1 MGVSVRLVS
10 FAPAVI
16 ALFLSGAACAQSW
29 ETFTNQ
35 ENFFSANF
43 PGTPVETQTTYT
55 SLKGKKLPAHVF
67 TVTVP
72 PGSRL
77 SGTYSITVVDFTNAK
92 DEMTSATEHAA
103 DAVRAK
109 GAVKYDA
116 IENLDLHAT
125 SRITVE
131 TPAKTRILSEILFA
145 ENNRLYIS
153 QAEISMALPPPAQ
166 FQASLQI
173 IDDKGQRIR
182 ERTLLGLPEGTKQP
196 IATGGIADEPEKVAA
211 LMRGSWRTPGG
222 SCTTPYFKSGAR
234 SKNSRGEEVMMGTV
248 VNGSTTVNGMLIVDN
263 SRAGQ
268 FVDPMSFQIL
278 MLFDP
283 QDNGKLGISS
293 LGGPATG
300 WPDVTLEKCS
310 G

>member
-1 MGVSVRLVS
+1 VRFVSL
-10 FAPAVI
+10 APAFV

-43 PGTPVETQTTYT
+43 PGTPAQSQTTYT
-55 SLKGKKLPAHVF
+55 TLKGKKLPAHVF

-77 SGTYSITVVDFTNAK
+77 SGTYTITVVDFSTAK

-109 GAVKYDA
+109 GTIKYDA
-116 IENLDLHAT
+116 VENLDLHAT
-125 SRITVE
+125 RRLTVE
-131 TPAKTRILSEILFA
+131 TAANTRVLAEILYA

-153 QAEISMALPPPAQ
+153 QAEISKNLPPPAQ
-166 FQASLQI
+166 FQASLQVL
-173 IDDKGQRIR
+173 DDKGQRIR

-222 SCTTPYFKSGAR
+222 SCTAPYFKSGAR

-248 VNGSTTVNGMLIVDN
+248 VNGTTTVNGMLIVDN

-268 FVDPMSFQIL
+268 FVDPISFQIL

-283 QDNGKLGISS
+283 MDDGKLGISA
-293 LGGPATG
+293 LGGPAAG
-300 WPDVTLEKCS
+300 WPDVTLEKCT

>member
-1 MGVSVRLVS
+1 MRFISL
-10 FAPAVI
+10 APAVV
-16 ALFLSGAACAQSW
+16 ALFLSGAASAQSW
-29 ETFTNQ
+29 DVFTNQ
-35 ENFFSANF
+35 ENFFSVNF
-43 PGTPVETQTTYT
+43 PGMPVQSQTTYT
-55 SLKGKKLPAHVF
+55 TLKGKKLPAHVF

-77 SGTYSITVVDFTNAK
+77 TGTYSVTVVDFTTAK
-92 DEMTSATEHAA
+92 DEMTSATEQAA
-103 DAVRAK
+103 DVVRKK
-109 GAVKYDA
+109 GTIKYDA

-153 QAEISMALPPPAQ
+153 QVESSMALPPPAQ

-196 IATGGIADEPEKVAA
+196 KAAGGIADEPETVAA
-211 LMRGSWRTPGG
+211 LMRGSWRMPGG
-222 SCTTPYFKSGAR
+222 SCTAPYFKSGDR
-234 SKNSRGEEVMMGTV
+234 SKNSRGEEVMAGTI
-248 VNGSTTVNGMLIVDN
+248 VNGATTVNGMLIVDN

-293 LGGPATG
+293 LGGAATG
-300 WPDVTLEKCS
+300 WPDVTLEKCT